1 MSNSHDWNIDS
12 VINCIC
18 GIYDI
23 GTLDERTRYRVSVD
37 GATFSSIVMNKK
49 NSNNKMIRLDRAV
62 NLSALTLAHIAI
74 LYCCSLWCIVYWHF
88 TLYNVKRCLLQ
99 CYSKCHVCKWKI
111 SIAKLMKT
119 MNGTKQNE
127 THETQEKDVC
137 ISKQAYGIWLVIIK
151 TKAKCVWSEHWHTH
165 SAHFQR
171 QISYSKLLVWYFDHI
186 SQFVRKSMYGQCF
199 VSVCITKV

>member
-74 LYCCSLWCIVYWHF
+74 LYCC
-88 TLYNVKRCLLQ
+88 
-99 CYSKCHVCKWKI
+99 CHVCKWKI

-186 SQFVRKSMYGQCF
+186 SQFVQKSMYGQCF